1 MIGETAVC
9 GCLVTTRAPNL
20 LRPSLRKSTNEL
32 LLSLLGTAH
41 LTGSQGQSPP
51 YLTLLA
57 SLGPGCFIK
66 PDQVDGASAMDPP
79 GTKYRASCDGC
90 YLAKV
95 KCTKERPS
103 CPRCK
108 NLGLECKYSPS
119 QRAGKSRRP
128 KVQVSPISQ
137 SSEWP
142 THSQHGSQPSNML
155 PSPAHTHS
163 QQHFGEGSSFP
174 SDGPSPHPSH
184 LDAAFTENS
193 SGGTAASMLR
203 DLDDINFFTPWRD
216 YLPSLNPEFSL
227 SESTTDSAGFTNAS
241 TATTATTP
249 ISTPASHFSKDPEPM
264 QMTTTHLADGCN
276 CITTLAQALQIM
288 QAQSCHPNNT
298 RPTLESILEDNRD
311 VVARGETLLHCICFD
326 DSTTI
331 MLFTALIAK
340 HLTFYGTFLTTD
352 LLESPLH
359 PHQQHNDHRPCSSSS
374 SAIPLT
380 TAAPLSS
387 TSAATSR
394 LTIGTYT
401 LDAAG
406 EERLRIKI
414 MMMELQKLG
423 SLLGKIRSKLS
434 ALPVG
439 YEGRTYETVIDF
451 LNTRLREATDRLRTL
466 KKKMKGEDGVV

>member
-1 MIGETAVC
+1 MSSSPA
-9 GCLVTTRAPNL
+9 
-20 LRPSLRKSTNEL
+20 
-32 LLSLLGTAH
+32 LSC
-41 LTGSQGQSPP
+41 
-51 YLTLLA
+51 LTLSCPPPASVKLA
-57 SLGPGCFIK
+57 PVK
-66 PDQVDGASAMDPP
+66 PARVKPAPVKPAPVDVGRAMDPP

-103 CPRCK
+103 CPRCE
-108 NLGLECKYSPS
+108 NLGLQCKYSPS

-128 KVQVSPISQ
+128 KVQVPPASQ
-137 SSEWP
+137 SSAGP
-142 THSQHGSQPSNML
+142 INSQHGSNML

-163 QQHFGEGSSFP
+163 QPCFGAGSNFL
-174 SDGPSPHPSH
+174 SDGPSQHPSPHPSNP
-184 LDAAFTENS
+184 DALLSEDS
-193 SGGTAASMLR
+193 PGGTAASMLR

-216 YLPSLNPEFSL
+216 YLPSLNPEHSL
-227 SESTTDSAGFTNAS
+227 SESTVDSAGFTNPS
-241 TATTATTP
+241 TTTLATTP
-249 ISTPASHFSKDPEPM
+249 ISTPASQFSKDPEPM
-264 QMTTTHLADGCN
+264 QMSTTQFAAGCN
-276 CITTLAQALQIM
+276 CISALAQALQIM
-288 QAQSCHPNNT
+288 QAQTPFPNNMA
-298 RPTLESILEDNRD
+298 PTLETILEDNRD
-311 VVARGETLLHCICFD
+311 VVARGETLLNCTCFD

-340 HLTFYGTFLTTD
+340 HLTFYGTSLTAEI
-352 LLESPLH
+352 LNSPLQ
-359 PHQQHNDHRPCSSSS
+359 HQPQQQQQSDLQTYSSSSS
-374 SAIPLT
+374 SAVLAT
-380 TAAPLSS
+380 TMSS
-387 TSAATSR
+387 SSSSSSSAATSR

-439 YEGRTYETVIDF
+439 YEGRTYETMVDF

-466 KKKMKGEDGVV
+466 KKRVKGEDVGVL